1 MKKYFAVFA
10 AILLVAP
17 CVFGAQTRTLRV
29 QAAAEVQVPPNRVTI
44 TVGVSAQNA
53 NLKQGA
59 ETLQKTTAQILQ
71 FCRQW
76 NIKEKNLQTQN
87 VSVYPQYPAEN
98 TPKKLQTLY
107 LLNQTLSVTLED
119 LTQYD
124 KILYGLLQNGANQI
138 ESLEF
143 YSSQA
148 AKYRQHALRQAVQKA
163 REKAEIMA
171 QQAGV
176 KLGKVLTLEE
186 ENNAFGGFANTRQ
199 NLLVA
204 DSTAQNTLAVG
215 LISVR
220 AQVGVVYQIN

>member
-10 AILLVAP
+10 AVLLAVP
-17 CVFGAQTRTLRV
+17 CVFGAQARTLRV

-59 ETLQKTTAQILQ
+59 EALQKTTAQILQ

-87 VSVYPQYPAEN
+87 VSVFPQYPGEYS
-98 TPKKLQTLY
+98 PKQTQTLY
-107 LLNQTLSVTLED
+107 RLNQTLSVTLED

-138 ESLEF
+138 ENVEF
-143 YSSQA
+143 YSSQE
-148 AKYRQHALRQAVQKA
+148 AKYRQNALRQAVQKA
-163 REKAEIMA
+163 REKAEILA
-171 QQAGV
+171 QEAGV
-176 KLGKVLTLEE
+176 KLGKVLTVEE
-186 ENNAFGGFANTRQ
+186 ENASFSTFANAKQ
-199 NLLVA
+199 NLFAA
-204 DSTAQNTLAVG
+204 DSGAQNTLAVG
-215 LISVR
+215 LVSVR